1 MLWLAWMVCVA
12 SAAVGEVVLID
23 GSGFSY
29 ALNDE
34 ITYNTTASASAACS
48 DAGFTHAVSVS
59 TASFGVTSTTLE
71 DAFDGYLSLVVDDT
85 PYRVGGAAVE
95 DSDCA
100 GREWVWPEQI
110 INGLTV
116 QRKVYVPADAPF
128 ARWIE
133 VFRNDSGQWI
143 SPTVLETGN
152 LGSDARTTVIS
163 TSAGDD
169 VVDAWEAWAITRE
182 GPVLTPTTD
191 PRLLHL
197 WGAGQSYNH
206 PFDVQMLT
214 GSEGVRWSWY
224 LGLAPGEAVALLHVV
239 SGAGSVEQA
248 ETTALWLEGGPDEL
262 FACLSEDELAVL
274 YNAQPCSRLDDG
286 CSHNAWNPETRRCE
300 VVELLDFAACD
311 DGLECTREDTC
322 YAGTCHGEPVLCVTD
337 ACEASV
343 CVEGAGCL
351 YEALPDGAYC
361 EDGDPCTDG
370 ETCATGT
377 CDGGAPVCVDDG
389 VTPVVPV
396 EPPTCGCQQP
406 GPVGEWPL
414 AYMTLGVLL
423 WRRRVAVTLRDS

>member
-1 MLWLAWMVCVA
+1 MLWLAVVSGVA
-12 SAAVGEVVLID
+12 RAAVGEVVLTD
-23 GSGFSY
+23 GAGFSY

-34 ITYNTTASASAACS
+34 VTYNTTASGSAACS
-48 DAGFTHAVSVS
+48 DAGFVHAVPVS
-59 TASFGVTSTTLE
+59 TATGGVTSTTLE
-71 DAFDGYLSLVVDDT
+71 DAFDGYLSLVVDVT
-85 PYRVGGAAVE
+85 PYRPGGAAVE
-95 DSDCA
+95 DADCA

-133 VFRNDSGQWI
+133 VFRNESDQWI
-143 SPTVLETGN
+143 SPTITEMGN
-152 LGSDARTTVIS
+152 LGSDADTV
-163 TSAGDD
+163 
-169 VVDAWEAWAITRE
+169 VVNSSSGDAWVDPWETWAITRD

-197 WGAGQSYNH
+197 WGAGQAYNH
-206 PFDVQMLT
+206 PYGVQMYGGT
-214 GSEGVRWSWY
+214 EDVRWTWY
-224 LGLAPGEAVALLHVV
+224 LGLAPGDEVTLLHVV

-248 ETTALWLEGGPDEL
+248 QTTALWLEGGPDEL
-262 FACLSEDELAVL
+262 FACLSKDELSSM
-274 YNAQPCSRLDDG
+274 YNAKPCSALDDG
-286 CSHNAWNPETRRCE
+286 CSLNAWNPENRRCE

-337 ACEASV
+337 ACEASA

-351 YEALPDGAYC
+351 YEEIPDGGFC

-370 ETCATGT
+370 ETCAAGL

-389 VTPVVPV
+389 ATPVTPE
-396 EPPTCGCQQP
+396 EPTTFSCQHI
-406 GPVGEWPL
+406 PVGEWSL
-414 AYMTLGVLL
+414 AYLTLGVLL
-423 WRRRVAVTLRDS
+423 LRRRGAVTVRDR